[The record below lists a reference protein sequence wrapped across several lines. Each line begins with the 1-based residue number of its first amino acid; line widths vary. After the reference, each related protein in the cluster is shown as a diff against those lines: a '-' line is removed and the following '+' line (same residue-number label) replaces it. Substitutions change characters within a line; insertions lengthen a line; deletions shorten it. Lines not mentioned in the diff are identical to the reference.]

1 MDNDKITELAQA
13 IVKEKMTPEE
23 MDKVFQSLRVSK

>member
-13 IVKEKMTPEE
+13 IVKEKMTAEE
-23 MDKVFQSLRVSK
+23 MEKVFQSLRK